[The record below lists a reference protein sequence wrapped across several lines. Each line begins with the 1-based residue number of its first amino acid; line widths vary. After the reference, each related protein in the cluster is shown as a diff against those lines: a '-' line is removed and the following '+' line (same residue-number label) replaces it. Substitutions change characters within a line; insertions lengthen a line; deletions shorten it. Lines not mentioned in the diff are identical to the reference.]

1 MDSHLKNP
9 FRFSLSN
16 TVGNKVDK
24 EESEFAPYR
33 AVPIEEARAF
43 AEKEGMDFV
52 ETSALTASRVEAS
65 FRRLVLSVARSLPDV
80 KAHLELTGLPAG
92 WMRVVTALPVPVP
105 VPVPV
110 PAASLSSSSTDSVPP
125 PPPMCEAV
133 AVSPPPSS
141 SNSGSIKSQSSG
153 DAEPSNGSGSGTPR
167 SKASSR
173 SNSVVSPEGS
183 LFCNY
188 WTGLIVSELPT
199 EAAPTEMIYAC
210 NKPRLGALENKRGDE
225 SGNLSITSLAPPRA
239 GRCFCAIL

>member
-1 MDSHLKNP
+1 
-9 FRFSLSN
+9 
-16 TVGNKVDK
+16 VDK
-24 EESEFAPYR
+24 EESEFASHR

-105 VPVPV
+105 
-110 PAASLSSSSTDSVPP
+110 ASSLSSSSTDSVPP
-125 PPPMCEAV
+125 PPPVCEAV

-141 SNSGSIKSQSSG
+141 SNSGSMKSQSSG

-173 SNSVVSPEGS
+173 SNSVVSPEGA

-188 WTGLIVSELPT
+188 WTGVIVSELPL
-199 EAAPTEMIYAC
+199 EPAPTEMIYAC

-239 GRCFCAIL
+239 GRCFCPIL